1 MVSVGTLAAMP
12 RPQGRPW
19 IIAHRGASA
28 ARPENTVEAFR
39 HAAALGA
46 DAVELDVRRTADG
59 VLVVHH
65 DASIDGTPIVT
76 MSHHE
81 MQERAP
87 SVPTL
92 PEALA
97 ACEGMWVNVEVKNYQ
112 AEPDWDPERRVVRGV
127 MEIVRTTGWSER
139 VLVSSFD
146 LESAVVAGETLR
158 SGWLV
163 PTSIDTLVAI
173 AQMPGLDT
181 VHPAYESLEGERAAH
196 AVADAHHRGMELLT
210 WTVDDPDEMVRLV
223 EAGVDGIFTNEPD
236 VAVEALSRSR

>member
-39 HAAALGA
+39 HAATLGA
-46 DAVELDVRRTADG
+46 DAVELDVRRTADD

-65 DASIDGTPIVT
+65 DARVDGTPLVM
-76 MSHHE
+76 MSHHDLR
-81 MQERAP
+81 ERAP

-92 PEALA
+92 PEALG

-112 AEPDWDPERRVVRGV
+112 TEPDWDPERRVVRGV
-127 MEIVRTTGWSER
+127 MEIVRATGWSDR
-139 VLVSSFD
+139 VLISSFD
-146 LESAVVAGETLR
+146 LESAVAARGTLR

-163 PTSIDTLVAI
+163 PTSIDTLTAI
-173 AQMPGLDT
+173 AQMPALDT
-181 VHPAYESLEGERAAH
+181 VHPAFESLDGERAVM
-196 AVADAHHRGMELLT
+196 AVADAHRRGLELLT
-210 WTVDDPDEMVRLV
+210 WTVDDPDEMRRLAA
-223 EAGVDGIFTNEPD
+223 AGVDGIFTNEPD
-236 VAVEALSRSR
+236 VAVEALHT